1 MMSDFREIQKLEDR
15 LMEEIKQEKFFSFK
29 RFVKLL
35 ELQSLYRM
43 S

>member
-1 MMSDFREIQKLEDR
+1 MSDFREIQKLEDK
-15 LMEEIKQEKFFSFK
+15 LMEEIKHEKFFSFK